1 MTPANEIPY
10 SEAMSTNPLLSPPLV
25 LASGSPRRRQ
35 LLQEAGIEIEIIPA
49 NTAEVKRAGESAR
62 QEIERLATEKALAV
76 ARKLG
81 PHPARL
87 VLGSDTG
94 VVLDDEVLGKP
105 RDAENAVELLQRL
118 MNRTHIVITAVSLA
132 RSDTLECNCFSVDT
146 EVCFGEASLEEIQDY
161 VATGEPMDKAGA
173 YAIQGEGKRFINRI
187 CGSET
192 NVIGLPMERTL
203 TELRKL
209 GISNVD
215 AAS

>member
-1 MTPANEIPY
+1 MLTHHSI
-10 SEAMSTNPLLSPPLV
+10 SPPLV

-35 LLQEAGIEIEIIPA
+35 LLQEAGIKIEVIPA
-49 NTAEVKRAGESAR
+49 HTPEIKQAGESAR
-62 QEIERLATEKALAV
+62 QEIERLATEKAQAV

-81 PHPARL
+81 SHPARL

-105 RDAENAVELLQRL
+105 RDSENAVELLQRL
-118 MNRTHIVITAVSLA
+118 MNRTHTVITAV
-132 RSDTLECNCFSVDT
+132 TLVHSNTFECNCFSVDT
-146 EVCFGEASLEEIQDY
+146 EVTFGEATLEEIKRY

-173 YAIQGEGKRFINRI
+173 YAIQGEGKHFITRI
-187 CGSET
+187 CGSES

-203 TELRKL
+203 TELRKM
-209 GISNVD
+209 GISSVD

>member
-1 MTPANEIPY
+1 
-10 SEAMSTNPLLSPPLV
+10 MSTTHSISPPLV

-35 LLQEAGIEIEIIPA
+35 LLQEAGIQIEVIPA
-49 NTAEVKRAGESAR
+49 NTAEIKRAGESAR
-62 QEIERLATEKALAV
+62 QEIERLATEKAQAV

-81 PHPARL
+81 PQPARL

-105 RDAENAVELLQRL
+105 RDSENAVELLQRL
-118 MNRTHIVITAVSLA
+118 MNRTHTVITAVALA
-132 RSDTLECNCFSVDT
+132 HSDTLSCTTFSVDT
-146 EVCFGEASLEEIQDY
+146 EVTFGEASLEAIQNY

-173 YAIQGEGKRFINRI
+173 YAIQGEGKRFITKTS
-187 CGSET
+187 GSES

-209 GISNVD
+209 GISAVE